1 MSIFSTMY
9 IGMSGMRANEGAIG
23 TIGNNIANSNTIGF
37 KGSRAVFADL
47 LSQTVLGSAGM
58 SQAGQGVSVAGIQ
71 RLVTQGALLGTGVST
86 DLAINGQ
93 GFFITKDASGQ
104 QFYSRNGQFQ
114 VDNDGY
120 LTTIDNLRLQG
131 YAADDSGVLAARL
144 SGLQINDVSSPPKAT
159 TEVDLAMNL
168 DATEA
173 PPINPF
179 DPSDPGAADSSNYT
193 TQMTVYDSLGNP
205 HQVDIYFFKNGENE
219 WSWSAVVAA
228 EDLGG
233 TPGDPP
239 IEIGSGTLGFG
250 PDGQLLDDT
259 PQTVSVS
266 FPGANSQ
273 DIDFN
278 FAGTTQYGSPNS
290 LNSAD
295 QNGFSVGTLSFV
307 DIDDSGQITGTFTN
321 GREVLLGQL
330 ALARFDAPE
339 LLNAVGDNRFTETL
353 SSGQPAI
360 GTPGTGARGSIYA
373 GTLEQSNVD
382 LTNEFTQLIVAQRG
396 FQASSRTVTTAD
408 EMMLQVLNLKQ

>member
-23 TIGNNIANSNTIGF
+23 TIGDNIANSNTIGF

-58 SQAGQGVSVAGIQ
+58 SQAGQGVSVAGVQ

-93 GFFITKDASGQ
+93 GYFIVNDASGQ

-114 VDNDGY
+114 VDNEGY
-120 LTTIDNLRLQG
+120 LTTVDNLRLQG
-131 YAADDSGVLAARL
+131 YAADDNGVLAARL
-144 SGLQINDVSSPPKAT
+144 SGLQINDVQSPPRAT
-159 TEVDLAMNL
+159 TEVNFSINL
-168 DATEA
+168 DSESEA
-173 PPINPF
+173 PTSFISPD
-179 DPSDPGAADSSNYT
+179 DPDSYNYT
-193 TQMTVYDSLGNP
+193 SQMTVYDSLGNA
-205 HQVDIYFFKNGENE
+205 HQVDVYYAKTGDNE
-219 WSWSAVVAA
+219 WIWSAVVAA
-228 EDLGG
+228 EELGG
-233 TPGDPP
+233 DPADPP
-239 IEIGSGTLGFG
+239 IEVGSGPLSF
-250 PDGQLLDDT
+250 DGDGNLVNHT
-259 PQTVSVS
+259 PEEIALS

-273 DIDFN
+273 TIDFN
-278 FAGTTQYGSPNS
+278 FEGTTQLGAPNS

-295 QNGFSVGTLSFV
+295 QDGFGVGTLSFV
-307 DIDDSGQITGTFTN
+307 DVDETGQIHGTFTN

-339 LLNAVGDNRFTETL
+339 LLNAVGGNRFTETL

-360 GTPGTGARGSIYA
+360 GTAGTGARGTIFA